1 MIASHAVLGD
11 HLVILPD
18 SPEAK
23 ELSKVDLAKRM
34 KAYSEKK
41 VKLKN
46 PNFFVSR
53 TRLSVRNIPT
63 KIDEKEL
70 RKIFLEAAGSE
81 ARLKQVCGFA
91 SAGYGIQ
98 TLHRVKLMRSKER
111 VNSEGV
117 GRSQGYGFVEFAT
130 HEAALGALRG
140 TNNNPTLFPSKQ
152 RLMVEFA
159 VEDSRVVKIREQ
171 RKLKN
176 EHFRQHGY
184 TTVQRQSRTAAGSGT
199 RQWLKLPAQQG
210 RGLQRHS
217 GEATTANSNL
227 SGSRSD
233 NTALKRKR
241 NISGANSIPR
251 KKSKVADSDLKHSTY
266 DSAGVILKP
275 HSQTTKEQPKKK
287 QPTTEQKQKQ
297 KAAKVQ
303 KQKQR
308 TEAFVT
314 IVDKYRQKLATG
326 SHGKW
331 TSEQ

>member
-1 MIASHAVLGD
+1 MCCLGTRPNKSGY
-11 HLVILPD
+11 HMKKKHSLGCVILPD

-81 ARLKQVCGFA
+81 ARLKQ
-91 SAGYGIQ
+91 
-98 TLHRVKLMRSKER
+98 VKLMRSKER